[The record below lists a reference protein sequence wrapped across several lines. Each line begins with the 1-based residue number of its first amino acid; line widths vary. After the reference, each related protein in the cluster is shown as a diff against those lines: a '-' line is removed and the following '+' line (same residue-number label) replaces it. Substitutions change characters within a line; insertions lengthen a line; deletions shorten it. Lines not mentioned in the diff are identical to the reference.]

1 MATAAKTAEIE
12 LKLAV
17 PATSFARLLKSPE
30 LQAIAVGPVRR
41 KRFATT
47 YFDTPDLRLLE
58 AGMALRVRRDGKR
71 RIQTLKTA
79 RHPTLGALARGEW
92 ERTIVGETP
101 VIDDSWLAEIDDKDA
116 RKLLSKEKLRRQ
128 LAALFTTSF
137 TRRTLH
143 VRQGASLVEL
153 ALDSGAIEA
162 PQGTLALAEI
172 ELELV
177 SGTALDLYALA
188 RTIMTLVPAQ
198 FEARS
203 KAERGYRLAR
213 LQPGAT
219 PTSDAARA
227 ESLEIDAQASVAE
240 AFRAIGRQCFR
251 HVRANESLVRAAPAA
266 AGVHQ
271 LRVALRRLRSAL
283 SSFADV
289 LPEDERRAASDNL
302 RWIAA
307 ACGAARDWDVFG
319 GELLKPLAS
328 HLAGEPGLTR
338 VTLAA
343 EAARARAYEG
353 MARTLTSENLAVAL
367 VDVEAW
373 WEGGS
378 WEASMGAWRNLPA
391 RDFAAATLKKLHRKV
406 VRIGEA
412 IGDLEDVELHELR
425 IRCKKLRYT
434 AEFFRTLFA
443 RKLAKPYLA
452 ALAEVQA
459 HLGSLND
466 AAVAKALLAELAR
479 AEGDLPPALLARA
492 DGIVTGW
499 IAARV
504 RGDLE
509 NLPEIWQAFAD
520 ARPFWK

>member
-17 PATSFARLLKSPE
+17 PAASFARLLKSPE
-30 LQAIAVGPVRR
+30 FQAIAVGPVRR
-41 KRFATT
+41 KRFTTT
-47 YFDTPDLRLLE
+47 YFDTPDMRLLD

-79 RHPTLGALARGEW
+79 GHPTLGALARGEW

-101 VIDDSWLAEIDDKDA
+101 VVDEAWLAEIDDKDA

-128 LAALFTTSF
+128 LTALFTTSF
-137 TRRTLH
+137 ARRLVH
-143 VRQGASLVEL
+143 VRQGASLVEVS
-153 ALDSGAIEA
+153 LDSGAIEA
-162 PQGTLALAEI
+162 PQGTLPLAEI

-188 RTIMTLVPAQ
+188 RMIMALIPAQ

-213 LQPGAT
+213 TLPGET
-219 PTSDAARA
+219 PTTGAARA
-227 ESLEIDAQASVAE
+227 GSLDLEAHASVAD

-251 HVRANESLVRAAPAA
+251 HMRANESLVRSVPGAE
-266 AGVHQ
+266 GVHQ

-289 LPEDERRAASDNL
+289 LPEEERRTASDNL

-319 GELLKPLAS
+319 GELLQPLAS
-328 HLAGEPGLTR
+328 HLADEPGLTR
-338 VTLAA
+338 VTSAA
-343 EAARARAYEG
+343 EAARARAYEA
-353 MARTLTSENLAVAL
+353 MSQTLASERLALAL

-373 WEGGS
+373 WEGGG
-378 WEASMGAWRNLPA
+378 WETGMGAWRNLPA

-406 VRIGEA
+406 ARIGDA

-452 ALAEVQA
+452 ALADVQA

-466 AAVAKALLAELAR
+466 ASVAKALLAELAR
-479 AEGDLPPALLARA
+479 ADGDLPPALLARA

-509 NLPEIWQAFAD
+509 HLPEIWQAFAE

>member
-17 PATSFARLLKSPE
+17 PAASFARLLKAPE
-30 LQAIAVGPVRR
+30 FLAIAVGPVRR
-41 KRFATT
+41 KRLSST

-58 AGMALRVRRDGKR
+58 AGIALRVRRDGKR

-128 LAALFTTSF
+128 LTALFTTVF
-137 TRRTLH
+137 ARRLVH

-153 ALDSGAIEA
+153 ALDSGTIDA
-162 PQGTLALAEI
+162 PQGTLAIAEI

-177 SGTALDLYALA
+177 SGSANDLYALA
-188 RTIMTLVPAQ
+188 RTIMRLVPAQ

-213 LQPGAT
+213 TLSGAAPAT
-219 PTSDAARA
+219 DAARA
-227 ESLEIDAQASVAE
+227 ENLGLAAQASVAD

-251 HVRANESLVRAAPAA
+251 HMRANESLVRAAPAA
-266 AGVHQ
+266 EGVHQ

-289 LPEDERRAASDNL
+289 LPEEERRAASDNL

-307 ACGAARDWDVFG
+307 ACGSARDWDVFG
-319 GELLKPLAS
+319 GELLQPLAS
-328 HLAGEPGLTR
+328 HLADEPGLTR
-338 VTLAA
+338 VTKAA
-343 EAARARAYEG
+343 EAARAGAYEA
-353 MARTLTSENLAVAL
+353 MSRTLASEKLAVAL

-373 WEGGS
+373 WEGGG
-378 WEASMGAWRNLPA
+378 WESGMGAWRNLPA

-406 VRIGEA
+406 VRIGQA
-412 IGDLEDVELHELR
+412 IGDLEEVELHELR

-452 ALAEVQA
+452 ALADVQG

-466 AAVAKALLAELAR
+466 AAVARALLAELAR
-479 AEGDLPPALLARA
+479 ADGDLPPALLARA

-509 NLPEIWQAFAD
+509 HLPEIWQAFAD

>member
-17 PATSFARLLKSPE
+17 PAASFARLLNAPK
-30 LQAIAVGPVRR
+30 LQAIAAGPVRR
-41 KRFATT
+41 KRFSTT
-47 YFDTPDLRLLE
+47 YFDTPDLRLFE
-58 AGMALRVRRDGKR
+58 AGIALRVRRDGKR

-79 RHPTLGALARGEW
+79 HHPTLGALARGEW
-92 ERTIVGETP
+92 ERTIIGETP
-101 VIDDSWLAEIDDKDA
+101 VIDAEWLAEIDDKDA
-116 RKLLSKEKLRRQ
+116 RKLLSKEKLHRQ
-128 LAALFTTSF
+128 LTALFTTSF
-137 TRRTLH
+137 ARRLLH

-153 ALDSGAIEA
+153 ALDSGIVEA
-162 PQGTLALAEI
+162 PQGTLAIAEI

-177 SGTALDLYALA
+177 SGTVLDLYALA

-213 LQPGAT
+213 SRPGET
-219 PTSDAARA
+219 PASDAVRA
-227 ESLEIDAQASVAE
+227 ESLDFDAQASVAE

-251 HVRANESLVRAAPAA
+251 HMRANESLVRTAPSAE
-266 AGVHQ
+266 GVHQ

-289 LPEDERRAASDNL
+289 LPEEGRRMSSDNL

-307 ACGAARDWDVFG
+307 SCGAARDWDVFG
-319 GELLKPLAS
+319 GELLQPLAS
-328 HLAGEPGLTR
+328 HLADEPGLTR
-338 VTLAA
+338 VTQAA
-343 EAARARAYEG
+343 EAARARAYEA
-353 MARTLTSENLAVAL
+353 MSQTLSSEKLAVAL

-378 WEASMGAWRNLPA
+378 WEAGMGAWRNLPA

-406 VRIGEA
+406 LRLGEA
-412 IGDLEDVELHELR
+412 IGDLEEVELHELR

-452 ALAEVQA
+452 ALADVQA

-479 AEGDLPPALLARA
+479 AGGELPPALLARA

-509 NLPEIWQAFAD
+509 NLPEIWQTFAD

>member
-1 MATAAKTAEIE
+1 MATTAKTAEIE

-17 PATSFARLLKSPE
+17 PAASFARLLKSPE
-30 LQAIAVGPVRR
+30 LQAVAVGPVRR
-41 KRFATT
+41 KKFSTT

-79 RHPTLGALARGEW
+79 YHPTLGALARGEW

-101 VIDDSWLAEIDDKDA
+101 VIDDAWLAEIDDKDV

-137 TRRTLH
+137 TRRFVH

-153 ALDSGAIEA
+153 ALDSGSIEA
-162 PQGTLALAEI
+162 PQGTLPLSEI

-177 SGTALDLYALA
+177 SGSVLDLYALA
-188 RTIMTLVPAQ
+188 RMVMGIVPAQ

-203 KAERGYRLAR
+203 KAERGYVLAST
-213 LQPGAT
+213 LPGDA
-219 PTSDAARA
+219 PSADAARA
-227 ESLEIDAQASVAE
+227 ASLEIDPQASVAA

-289 LPEDERRAASDNL
+289 LPEDERRRASDNL

-319 GELLKPLAS
+319 DELLQPLAS
-328 HLAGEPGLTR
+328 HLADEPGLTR
-338 VTLAA
+338 VTQAA
-343 EAARARAYEG
+343 DAARARAYAA
-353 MARTLTSENLAVAL
+353 MSQTLASEKLAVAL
-367 VDVEAW
+367 LDVEAW

-378 WEASMGAWRNLPA
+378 WETSMGAWCNLPA

-406 VRIGEA
+406 VRIGTA

-434 AEFFRTLFA
+434 SEFFRTLFA
-443 RKLAKPYLA
+443 RKLAKPFLG

-479 AEGDLPPALLARA
+479 AGGDLPPDLLARA

-504 RGDLE
+504 GGDLE
-509 NLPEIWQAFAD
+509 HLPEIWQRFAD

>member
-17 PATSFARLLKSPE
+17 PAASFARLLNAPE
-30 LQAIAVGPVRR
+30 LQAIAAGPVRR
-41 KRFATT
+41 KRFSTT
-47 YFDTPDLRLLE
+47 YFDTPDLRLFE
-58 AGMALRVRRDGKR
+58 AGIALRVRRDGKR

-79 RHPTLGALARGEW
+79 HHPTLGALARGEW

-101 VIDDSWLAEIDDKDA
+101 VIDAEWLAEIDDKDA

-128 LAALFTTSF
+128 LTPLFTTSF
-137 TRRTLH
+137 ARRLLH

-153 ALDSGAIEA
+153 ALDSGTVEA
-162 PQGTLALAEI
+162 PQGTLAIAEI

-177 SGTALDLYALA
+177 SGTVLDLYALA

-213 LQPGAT
+213 SRPGET
-219 PTSDAARA
+219 PASDAARA
-227 ESLEIDAQASVAE
+227 ESLDFDAQASVAE

-251 HVRANESLVRAAPAA
+251 HMRANESLVRTAPSAE
-266 AGVHQ
+266 GVHQ

-289 LPEDERRAASDNL
+289 LPEEERRMSSDNL

-307 ACGAARDWDVFG
+307 SCGAARDWDVFG
-319 GELLKPLAS
+319 GELLQPLAS
-328 HLAGEPGLTR
+328 HLADEPGLTR
-338 VTLAA
+338 VTQAA

-353 MARTLTSENLAVAL
+353 MSQTLSSEKLAVAL

-378 WEASMGAWRNLPA
+378 WEAGMGAWRNLPA

-406 VRIGEA
+406 LRLGEA
-412 IGDLEDVELHELR
+412 IGDLEEVELHELR

-452 ALAEVQA
+452 ALADVQA

-479 AEGDLPPALLARA
+479 AGGELPPALLARA

-509 NLPEIWQAFAD
+509 NLPEIWQTFAD